1 MEGRGTDARQ
11 KLVDAARDLFA
22 EHGIEGVSLRQ
33 ITRAAGQGN
42 TSALQY
48 HFGDRKALL
57 RAVLEPHQQQVDA
70 RREALLDELEAR
82 GKAELRDLASALVRP
97 SAAMLHVEGGKA
109 YLRIMAELNR
119 DPGRFLRGRDRIHTG
134 LQRWREMT
142 QAIMP
147 ESVSPLHRRFAAI
160 QLCFSELARRASTRR
175 RSDHRLFV
183 SDLIDLT
190 TGILSAPVSRE
201 TQQLLEER
209 EAIEA
214 ENRARDRIPGPE

>member
-1 MEGRGTDARQ
+1 VEGRGADARQ

-22 EHGIEGVSLRQ
+22 ERGIEVVSLRE

-57 RAVLEPHQQQVDA
+57 RAVLEPHQEQVDA
-70 RREALLDELEAR
+70 RRASLLDELEAR
-82 GKAELRDLASALVRP
+82 GQTELRDLASALVRP
-97 SAAMLHVEGGKA
+97 SAAMLQLEGGRA
-109 YLRIMAELNR
+109 YLCIMAELYR
-119 DPGRFLRGRDRIHTG
+119 DPGKFLRGRNRIRTG
-134 LQRWREMT
+134 LQRWRDMT
-142 QAIMP
+142 KRNMP

-190 TGILSAPVSRE
+190 TGILTAPVSRE

-209 EAIEA
+209 EAKKS
-214 ENRARDRIPGPE
+214 